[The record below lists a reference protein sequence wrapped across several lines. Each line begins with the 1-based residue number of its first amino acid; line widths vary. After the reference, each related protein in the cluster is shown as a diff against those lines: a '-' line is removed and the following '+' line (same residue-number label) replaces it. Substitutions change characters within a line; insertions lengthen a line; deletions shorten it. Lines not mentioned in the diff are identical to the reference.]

1 MLNPMMDPM
10 GQREPTLD
18 TALANTWSLRPFL
31 YCQIPMKLFK
41 HEKKKKLLGEKQGGR
56 HPIDSNKHVGFISPG
71 KQPK

>member
-1 MLNPMMDPM
+1 
-10 GQREPTLD
+10 
-18 TALANTWSLRPFL
+18 
-31 YCQIPMKLFK
+31 MKHFK